1 MRTAQYLPISEVPAT
16 FIAALDSGGIEHTL
30 PVVGMVAAGQSL
42 ALAWFAVD

>member
-30 PVVGMVAAGQSL
+30 PAAGNRL
-42 ALAWFAVD
+42 LGLGFAVD

>member
-30 PVVGMVAAGQSL
+30 PVIGMVAAGKSL
-42 ALAWFAVD
+42 ARAWFAAD